1 MAGTPPRSIVTG
13 GCEKSHFFMVGIVK
27 LILVYGS
34 QLTSSLLYVVKEKIS
49 RIIFKKGLTFVYKN
63 AILL

>member
-1 MAGTPPRSIVTG
+1 
-13 GCEKSHFFMVGIVK
+13 MVGIVK

-49 RIIFKKGLTFVYKN
+49 SISQII
-63 AILL
+63 